1 MYSRAGTSTRRIRRN
16 THGVRL
22 LFLQQ
27 GRLGRF
33 DFQVLLVQLVSG
45 LALLKVATTLVD
57 LVSFYF
63 SLLAK
68 LFSFLSF
75 EYQLMFCFVFVCF
88 LACAQLAQSQTSVS
102 RLEVPSV
109 GRL

>member
-57 LVSFYF
+57 LVSFTF
-63 SLLAK
+63 LLSLN
-68 LFSFLSF
+68 SFLSCH
-75 EYQLMFCFVFVCF
+75 LNINLCFVLF
-88 LACAQLAQSQTSVS
+88 LFILFCLLFSLRSTCSITNKCIAT
-102 RLEVPSV
+102 
-109 GRL
+109 